1 MRTLA
6 LIPARGGSKGLPKKN
21 IMPIAGKPLIAWTI
35 EQAMES
41 KHVDRVVVST
51 DNVEIKEVARNCG
64 ADVPFMRPPEL
75 ATDEAKTVDVVLH
88 ALTKLEEDGDRYD
101 VLALLEPTFPTRD
114 AKDIDRCL
122 KILDG
127 NPEALAIVSVAR
139 LTNTH
144 PEFNVVID
152 ERGFI
157 KKWGGGIFRVLRRQ
171 DLSDLYYFGGGIY
184 ISRVQALREKQTFY
198 HDLTLAYVVP
208 EYRAIEVDDIYSLIA
223 CEAIIL
229 HMRRI

>member
-35 EQAMES
+35 EQATES

-51 DNVEIKEVARNCG
+51 DNAEIAEVARNCG

-75 ATDEAKTVDVVLH
+75 ATDEAKTVDVALH
-88 ALTKLEEDGDRYD
+88 ALAKLKEDEDRYD

-114 AKDIDRCL
+114 AKDIDICL
-122 KILDG
+122 EILNG
-127 NPEALAIVSVAR
+127 NPRALAIVSVAR
-139 LTNTH
+139 LTSTH

-152 ERGFI
+152 ERGLHQ
-157 KKWGGGIFRVLRRQ
+157 GVGRRQ
-171 DLSDLYYFGGGIY
+171 F
-184 ISRVQALREKQTFY
+184 Q
-198 HDLTLAYVVP
+198 HDEEAGFERPVLFRRRHIHIARSGA
-208 EYRAIEVDDIYSLIA
+208 EGEEDILP
-223 CEAIIL
+223 
-229 HMRRI
+229 